1 MARLSY
7 QRELLSWG
15 FVPLMLSGLQGGT
28 IAVFMKKTFSGVEGI
43 STDQLDLAVGIV
55 AASKA
60 IGHLVSFLW
69 AGVSRGQRKIQFI
82 FWLQIFT
89 AFVIAAFA
97 FAPRTAGGLWLVTG
111 LSIVAW
117 TIWCGV
123 TTLRA
128 GVWRANY
135 ARSYRPRI
143 AGRIMTVDALLV
155 AAAGLLIGSSLDVN
169 PMTYRLLFPVL
180 AVVGLV
186 GALLYRRVPFRRET
200 QHVAEEKKA
209 DRKKRPSFSPV
220 AIARV
225 LQEDRW
231 YRGYMACMFTM
242 GFGNLMLH
250 PILAIALTDQFDVG
264 YQTGIVITTVIPLV
278 CLTLAIPFWGRRL
291 ERLHVIQFRAV
302 HVWSFVC
309 VSVLVL
315 LGVGLNQIAFLY
327 LAAVATGI
335 GWGGGALAWNLG
347 HQHFAP
353 PNRDAEYMAV
363 HVTLTG
369 IRGVVGPIL
378 GVQICTIL
386 SNYGWRTSA
395 LLICFT
401 ICLVMNVLGA
411 CGFVWLARQLRRS
424 QEQSESDS
432 RASNRDEMAHASV

>member
-155 AAAGLLIGSSLDVN
+155 AAAGLLIGYSLDVN

-180 AVVGLV
+180 AVMGLV

-231 YRGYMACMFTM
+231 YRGYMA
-242 GFGNLMLH
+242 
-250 PILAIALTDQFDVG
+250 
-264 YQTGIVITTVIPLV
+264 
-278 CLTLAIPFWGRRL
+278 W
-291 ERLHVIQFRAV
+291 HV
-302 HVWSFVC
+302 H
-309 VSVLVL
+309 
-315 LGVGLNQIAFLY
+315 
-327 LAAVATGI
+327 
-335 GWGGGALAWNLG
+335 
-347 HQHFAP
+347 
-353 PNRDAEYMAV
+353 D
-363 HVTLTG
+363 G
-369 IRGVVGPIL
+369 IRQSDAASYSGDRADGP
-378 GVQICTIL
+378 V
-386 SNYGWRTSA
+386 
-395 LLICFT
+395 
-401 ICLVMNVLGA
+401 
-411 CGFVWLARQLRRS
+411 
-424 QEQSESDS
+424 
-432 RASNRDEMAHASV
+432 